1 MIPFPNLPLLN
12 SKNPCLH
19 TYYLKGWLF
28 IELVLGDFIG
38 YTQVFKGLGLSKKTR
53 LVLCCFW
60 HLLLFIIEINEMR
73 Y

>member
-12 SKNPCLH
+12 SKNPRLH

-38 YTQVFKGLGLSKKTR
+38 YTQVFKGLGL
-53 LVLCCFW
+53 
-60 HLLLFIIEINEMR
+60 
-73 Y
+73 